1 MPKAMRGRPRKL
13 NGSPRTEALRE
24 KERARRQEQ
33 RTRKALG
40 QSRQRGRPSKRG
52 AAPEA
57 TKPDLVADQVAEPDN
72 LSRSS
77 SLNYRAKRSKT
88 PAAQRARH
96 KPLKPDGNPD
106 SPQPPA
112 TSRMAVR
119 ALAICTAPAL
129 EPQVAAEELCVICK
143 QDKLDCPAGVRLPR
157 YLPCCTSR
165 IHTTCLASWRTSSVQ
180 KNGQMMAN
188 AHNCPTCMFN
198 LVGTRDLRDEGHS
211 RQHVFAVAGTRA
223 TTCSSRSP
231 PSAEECC
238 DSFTRSTAVQV
249 EASRGPEHVK
259 RIHFTWSR
267 PLGLARSAIAPRRAR
282 LWPRSP
288 PK

>member
-1 MPKAMRGRPRKL
+1 MRNYKHLLRRDLSRAMPKAMRGRPRKL
-13 NGSPRTEALRE
+13 DGSPRTEAWRE

-33 RTRKALG
+33 FRRKALG
-40 QSRQRGRPSKRG
+40 QSRHCGRPSKRG

-77 SLNYRAKRSKT
+77 SLKNGAKRSKT

-96 KPLKPDGNPD
+96 KPPIPDGNPD

-119 ALAICTAPAL
+119 ALAICTAAPAL

-143 QDKLDCPAGVRLPR
+143 QDKLDCPAGVQLPR

-165 IHTTCLASWRTSSVQ
+165 IHTTCLARWRTSVL

-188 AHNCPTCMFN
+188 AHNCPTCMIR
-198 LVGTRDLRDEGHS
+198 LVGTRDLRD
-211 RQHVFAVAGTRA
+211 
-223 TTCSSRSP
+223 
-231 PSAEECC
+231 
-238 DSFTRSTAVQV
+238 TAPT
-249 EASRGPEHVK
+249 AADMRKFLHDRGGVK
-259 RIHFTWSR
+259 RR
-267 PLGLARSAIAPRRAR
+267 PR
-282 LWPRSP
+282 LEFDRGALMGTNDSCE
-288 PK
+288 

>member
-143 QDKLDCPAGVRLPR
+143 QDKLDGPAGVRLPR

-165 IHTTCLASWRTSSVQ
+165 IHTTCLARWRTSSVQ

-198 LVGTRDLRDEGHS
+198 LVGTRDLRD
-211 RQHVFAVAGTRA
+211 
-223 TTCSSRSP
+223 
-231 PSAEECC
+231 
-238 DSFTRSTAVQV
+238 TAPT
-249 EASRGPEHVK
+249 AADMRKFRHDRGGVK
-259 RIHFTWSR
+259 RR
-267 PLGLARSAIAPRRAR
+267 PR
-282 LWPRSP
+282 LDLEFDRGALMGTNDSCE
-288 PK
+288 